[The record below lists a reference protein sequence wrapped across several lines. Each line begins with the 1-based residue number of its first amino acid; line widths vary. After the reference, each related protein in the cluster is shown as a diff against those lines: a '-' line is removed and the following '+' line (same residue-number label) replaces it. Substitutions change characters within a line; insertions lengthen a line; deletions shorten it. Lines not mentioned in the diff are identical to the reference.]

1 MSQQNTLGKADF
13 PAKMTDAA
21 VVQPASSDKS
31 KEPLV

>member
-1 MSQQNTLGKADF
+1 MFQQKTLGKADF

-21 VVQPASSDKS
+21 MVQPASSDKW